1 MENAFPAE
9 QKTDRSSDVLFYG
22 KKRGMIIIKQEGGKI
37 ISGAS
42 MKDVPNILW
51 LEEIRKEDIV
61 SVGGK
66 GASLGE
72 MASIGLPVPKAF
84 VVTAQAFR
92 RFLVETGI
100 EKKIFASYERLDV
113 EDNEA
118 LEKAADGAKTM
129 VLKAKMP
136 AFIKDEIRH
145 AYKKISAEDLI
156 VAVRSSAT
164 AEDLPDASFAGQQ
177 ETYLNIKGEAAL
189 LEAVQKCWASLYGAR
204 AIYYRAKQGF
214 DDHTVN
220 IAVVVQQLVHSEK
233 AGVMFTSH
241 PITGEPLTIIEG
253 SWGLGE
259 AVVSG
264 SVSPDKYIFDQRSEK
279 VDDVL
284 ISNKKVEIIADGD
297 HGTKLVDVPASRQDT
312 QVLSTAE
319 ITKLAMYGKIAEN
332 HYGIPQD
339 VEWGIVNG
347 IIYILQSRPITTI
360 GNKKEAKSMSGQK
373 QNAKIIL
380 QGQGAAP
387 GIASG
392 RVVVI
397 RDVKDTGRVKEGDIL
412 VTKMTSPDMV
422 PAMRK
427 VAAIITDEG
436 GLTCHAAIVSRELGT
451 PAVVGTKTATH
462 VLTNGQLITVD
473 GEKGLIYEG
482 EIAQAA
488 PAPTAAVLA
497 GVAGPSKII
506 TATSV
511 KVNVSIPEA
520 AARAAAT
527 GADGVGLLRIEHLI
541 LGLNKT
547 PGWFIANNKEE
558 DFVRELHDGIKIVLD
573 AFPGKPVW
581 VRTLDAP
588 TDEFRNMMG
597 GENEPLEHNPMLG
610 WRGIRRDIQSPDQ
623 FRLQVESFKRL
634 WKEGYDNL
642 GIMFPMVSHPDEFLA
657 AKAMMMACGVDV
669 DNVTLGIMIEI
680 PASAIMIEDFLKCG
694 IKFASFGTN
703 DLVQYT
709 LAIDRNNE
717 NVADM
722 YQPQHPAVLHL
733 IHTAIQM
740 CRAYDVECSI
750 CGQAGSDPKMAS
762 WLVEHGIASISANID
777 AIAKIREAVARTEKR
792 IILEAARN
800 RDAE

>member
-1 MENAFPAE
+1 MNE
-9 QKTDRSSDVLFYG
+9 
-22 KKRGMIIIKQEGGKI
+22 
-37 ISGAS
+37 
-42 MKDVPNILW
+42 VPNILW
-51 LEEIRKEDIV
+51 LEEVRKEDII

-84 VVTAQAFR
+84 MVTAQAFR
-92 RFLVETGI
+92 RFLIETGL

-113 EDNEA
+113 ENNEA
-118 LEKAADGAKTM
+118 LEKAANGAKAM
-129 VLKAKMP
+129 VLKAKIP
-136 AFIKDEIRH
+136 SALKNDIRK
-145 AYKKISAEDLI
+145 AYKKMDTEDLI

-204 AIYYRAKQGF
+204 AIYYRARQGF

-220 IAVVVQQLVHSEK
+220 ISVVVQQLVHSEK

-264 SVSPDKYIFDQRSEK
+264 SVSPDKYVFDQRSEK
-279 VDDVL
+279 VVDVL
-284 ISNKKVEIIADGD
+284 VSNKVVEIIADGVN
-297 HGTKLVDVPASRQDT
+297 GTKLVDVVGARQNA
-312 QVLSTAE
+312 QVLSEKE
-319 ITKLAMYGKIAEN
+319 ISKLATYGKIAEN

-339 VEWGIVNG
+339 VEWGIMDG
-347 IIYILQSRPITTI
+347 TIYILQSRPITTI
-360 GNKKEAKSMSGQK
+360 GNKKEAKQMSGQ
-373 QNAKIIL
+373 QQSATIIL
-380 QGQGAAP
+380 RGQGASP
-387 GIASG
+387 GVASG
-392 RVVVI
+392 KVVII
-397 RDVKDTGRVKEGDIL
+397 RDVKDTGSVKEGDIL

-422 PAMRK
+422 PAMQK

-451 PAVVGTKTATH
+451 PAIVGTKTATN
-462 VLTNGQLITVD
+462 VLKTGQLITVD
-473 GEKGLIYEG
+473 GEKGLVYEG
-482 EIAQAA
+482 AIAPATPAAA
-488 PAPTAAVLA
+488 PSAQQ
-497 GVAGPSKII
+497 GVVGQAKII

-520 AARAAAT
+520 ATRAAAT

-547 PGWFIANNKEE
+547 PGWFITNNREE
-558 DFVRELHDGIKIVLD
+558 DFVKELHDGIKIVLD

-642 GIMFPMVSHPDEFLA
+642 GIMFPMVSHPDEFIA
-657 AKAMMMACGVDV
+657 AKAMMKSYGVDV
-669 DNVTLGIMIEI
+669 ENVTLGIMIEI
-680 PASAIMIEDFLKCG
+680 PSSAIMIEEFLKCG
-694 IKFASFGTN
+694 IRFASFGTN

-722 YQPQHPAVLHL
+722 YNPQHPAVLYL
-733 IHTAIQM
+733 IHSAIQM
-740 CRAYDVECSI
+740 CREYNVECSI
-750 CGQAGSDPKMAS
+750 CGQAGSDPKMAA

-792 IILEAARN
+792 IILEAART

>member
-1 MENAFPAE
+1 VI
-9 QKTDRSSDVLFYG
+9 VLFYG

-100 EKKIFASYERLDV
+100 EKKIFVSYERLDV

-129 VLKAKMP
+129 VLTAKMP

-597 GENEPLEHNPMLG
+597 GENEPIEHNPMLG

-792 IILEAARN
+792 IILEAARK

>member
-1 MENAFPAE
+1 
-9 QKTDRSSDVLFYG
+9 
-22 KKRGMIIIKQEGGKI
+22 MIIIKQEGGKI

-92 RFLVETGI
+92 RFLVETAI

-118 LEKAADGAKTM
+118 LEKAAEGAKTM

-397 RDVKDTGRVKEGDIL
+397 RDVKDTGSVKEGDIL

-482 EIAQAA
+482 EITAPAKPAQVVQMAAAA
-488 PAPTAAVLA
+488 PH
-497 GVAGPSKII
+497 II

-597 GENEPLEHNPMLG
+597 GENEPIEHNPMLG

>member
-1 MENAFPAE
+1 
-9 QKTDRSSDVLFYG
+9 
-22 KKRGMIIIKQEGGKI
+22 
-37 ISGAS
+37 
-42 MKDVPNILW
+42 MKEVPNILW
-51 LEEIRKEDIV
+51 LEEIRKEDII

-72 MASIGLPVPKAF
+72 MASIGLPVPRAF
-84 VVTAQAFR
+84 VVTAQSFR

-100 EKKIFASYERLDV
+100 ESKIFASYQNLDV
-113 EDNEA
+113 ENNEA
-118 LEKAADGAKTM
+118 LEKAAEGAKAM

-136 AFIKDEIRH
+136 AAIRDDIKK
-145 AYKKISAEDLI
+145 AYKKMSDTDLI

-177 ETYLNIKGEAAL
+177 DTFLNIKGEAAL
-189 LEAVQKCWASLYGAR
+189 LTSVQQCWASLYGAR

-241 PITGEPLTIIEG
+241 PITGEPRSIIEG

-264 SVSPDKYIFDQRSEK
+264 TVSPDNYVFDQKTEK
-279 VDDVL
+279 VVDVF
-284 ISNKKVEIIADGD
+284 IANKKVEIISAGD
-297 HGTKLVDVPASRQDT
+297 HGTKIVDVIGARQDDR
-312 QVLSTAE
+312 VLSEAE
-319 ITKLAMYGKIAEN
+319 IAKLAMYGKIAED

-339 VEWGIVNG
+339 VEWGIVGG

-360 GNKKEAKSMSGQK
+360 GNKKEARGMTDEHKPG
-373 QNAKIIL
+373 AKLLIK
-380 QGQGAAP
+380 GQGAAP

-392 RVVVI
+392 NVIII
-397 RDVKDTGRVKEGDIL
+397 RDVRDVGKAKEGDIL
-412 VTKMTSPDMV
+412 VTKMTNPDMV

-427 VAAIITDEG
+427 VAAIVTDEG
-436 GLTCHAAIVSRELGT
+436 GMTCHAAIVSRELGT
-451 PAVVGTKTATH
+451 PAVVGTKNATN
-462 VLTNGQLITVD
+462 VLKNDQLVTVD
-473 GEKGLIYEG
+473 GEKGHIYEG
-482 EIAQAA
+482 IVATAA
-488 PAPTAAVLA
+488 PAPVAV
-497 GVAGPSKII
+497 VAGSFAAAPII

-520 AARAAAT
+520 AKRAAAT

-547 PGWFIANNKEE
+547 PGWFIANHKEE
-558 DFVRELHDGIKIVLD
+558 EFVAELYDGIKTVLD
-573 AFPGKPVW
+573 AFPGKSVW

-588 TDEFRNMMG
+588 TDEFRNMQG
-597 GENEPLEHNPMLG
+597 GENEPHEHNPMLG
-610 WRGIRRDIQSPDQ
+610 WRGIRRDLESPDQ

-634 WKEGYDNL
+634 WKDGYDNL
-642 GIMFPMVSHPDEFLA
+642 GIMFPMVSHPDQFIA
-657 AKAMMMACGVDV
+657 AKAIMASHGVDV
-669 DNVTLGIMIEI
+669 EHVTLGNMIEI
-680 PASAIMIEDFLKCG
+680 PSSAIMIEDFIHAG

-717 NVADM
+717 NVAEM
-722 YQPQHPAVLHL
+722 YNPRHPAVLSL
-733 IHTAIQM
+733 IHNAIQS
-740 CRAYDVECSI
+740 CRAYDVEVSI
-750 CGQAGSDPKMAS
+750 CGQAGSDPKMAA
-762 WLVEHGIASISANID
+762 WLVEHGITSISANID
-777 AIAKIREAVARTEKR
+777 AVAKIREAVARTEKR
-792 IILEAARN
+792 IILEAART

>member
-1 MENAFPAE
+1 
-9 QKTDRSSDVLFYG
+9 
-22 KKRGMIIIKQEGGKI
+22 
-37 ISGAS
+37 

-51 LEEIRKEDIV
+51 LEEIRKEDII

-92 RFLVETGI
+92 RFLVETGL
-100 EKKIFASYERLDV
+100 EKKIFASYDQLDV
-113 EDNEA
+113 ENNEA
-118 LEKAADGAKTM
+118 LEQAADGAKAM
-129 VLKAKMP
+129 VVKAKMP
-136 AFIKDEIRH
+136 PHIKEEIRK
-145 AYKKISAEDLI
+145 AYRKISAEDLI

-177 ETYLNIKGEAAL
+177 DTFLNIKGEDAL
-189 LEAVQKCWASLYGAR
+189 LEAVQRCWASLYGAR

-264 SVSPDKYIFDQRSEK
+264 SVSPDKYVFDQRSEK
-279 VDDVL
+279 VIDTL
-284 ISNKKVEIIADGD
+284 ISNKKVEIVADGD
-297 HGTKLVDVPASRQDT
+297 HGTKLLNITGPRQDAR
-312 QVLSTAE
+312 VLTDEE
-319 ITKLAMYGKIAEN
+319 ISKLGMYGKIAED

-339 VEWGIVNG
+339 VEWGIVKG
-347 IIYILQSRPITTI
+347 TIYILQSRPITTI
-360 GNKKEAKSMSGQK
+360 GNRKEAKSSSGQS
-373 QNAKIIL
+373 NSARIL
-380 QGQGAAP
+380 IQGQGAAP

-392 RVVVI
+392 NVVI
-397 RDVKDTGRVKEGDIL
+397 IRDAKDTGKVKAGDIL
-412 VTKMTSPDMV
+412 VTKMTNPDMV

-427 VAAIITDEG
+427 VAAIVTDEG

-451 PAVVGTKTATH
+451 PAVVGTKTATS
-462 VLTNGQLITVD
+462 VLTNGQLVTVD
-473 GEKGLIYEG
+473 GEKGNVYEG
-482 EIAQAA
+482 VIEVPAKQALA
-488 PAPTAAVLA
+488 IPAAVA
-497 GVAGPSKII
+497 ASPVI
-506 TATSV
+506 TATLV

-597 GENEPLEHNPMLG
+597 GENEPHEHNPMLG
-610 WRGIRRDIQSPDQ
+610 WRGIRRDLQSPEQ
-623 FRLQVESFKRL
+623 FRLQIESFKRL
-634 WKEGYDNL
+634 WKEGYENL
-642 GIMFPMVSHPDEFLA
+642 GIMFPMVSHPDEFVA
-657 AKAMMMACGVDV
+657 AKALMKTYGVDV
-669 DNVTLGIMIEI
+669 EKVTLGIMIEI
-680 PASAIMIEDFLKCG
+680 PASAIMIEDFIKCG
-694 IKFASFGTN
+694 IRFASFGTN

-733 IHTAIQM
+733 IHSAIQM

-750 CGQAGSDPKMAS
+750 CGQAGSDPKMAM
-762 WLVEHGIASISANID
+762 WLVEHGISSISANID

-792 IILEAARN
+792 IILEAARI

>member
-1 MENAFPAE
+1 
-9 QKTDRSSDVLFYG
+9 
-22 KKRGMIIIKQEGGKI
+22 MIIIKQGGGKI

-42 MKDVPNILW
+42 MKEVPNILW
-51 LEEIRKEDIV
+51 LEEIRKEDIS

-92 RFLVETGI
+92 RFLVETAL
-100 EKKIFASYERLDV
+100 EKKLFSAYDKLDV
-113 EDNEA
+113 ENNEA
-118 LEKAADGAKTM
+118 LEKAADTAKAM

-136 AFIKDEIRH
+136 PKIRDEIRA
-145 AYKKISAEDLI
+145 AYKKMDAGNLI

-189 LEAVQKCWASLYGAR
+189 IEAVQKCWASLYGAR

-214 DDHTVN
+214 DDSTVN
-220 IAVVVQQLVHSEK
+220 IAVVVQQLVPSEK

-264 SVSPDKYIFDQRSEK
+264 SVSPDKYVFDQRSEK
-279 VDDVL
+279 VVDTLV
-284 ISNKKVEIIADGD
+284 SNKKIEIIADGD
-297 HGTKLVDVPASRQDT
+297 HGTKLVDVSPARQDT
-312 QVLSTAE
+312 QVLSTEEVA
-319 ITKLAMYGKIAEN
+319 KLAMYGKIAED

-339 VEWGIVNG
+339 VEWGIVAG
-347 IIYILQSRPITTI
+347 TFYILQSRPITTI
-360 GNKKEAKSMSGQK
+360 GNNKEAKGMTGQK
-373 QNAKIIL
+373 QSAKIL
-380 QGQGAAP
+380 VQGQGAAP

-392 RVVVI
+392 RVVII
-397 RDVKDTGRVKEGDIL
+397 RDVKDTGSVKQGDIL
-412 VTKMTSPDMV
+412 VTRMTNPDMV

-427 VAAIITDEG
+427 VAAIVTDEG
-436 GLTCHAAIVSRELGT
+436 GMTCHAAIVSRELGT
-451 PAVVGTKTATH
+451 PAVVGTKTATN
-462 VLTNGQLITVD
+462 VLKNGQLVTVD
-473 GEKGLIYEG
+473 GELGLIYEG
-482 EIAQAA
+482 IIAQAA
-488 PAPTAAVLA
+488 PAQAAAVQQA
-497 GVAGPSKII
+497 VTGHAPVI

-558 DFVRELHDGIKIVLD
+558 DFVKELHDGIKIVLD
-573 AFPGKPVW
+573 AFPGKTVW

-597 GENEPLEHNPMLG
+597 GENEPHEHNPMLG
-610 WRGIRRDIQSPDQ
+610 WRGIRRDLQSPEQ
-623 FRLQVESFKRL
+623 FRLQVEAFKQL
-634 WKEGYDNL
+634 WKEGYEHL
-642 GIMFPMVSHPDEFLA
+642 GIMFPMVSHPDQFIRGKE
-657 AKAMMMACGVDV
+657 MMRGWGVDV
-669 DNVTLGIMIEI
+669 EKVTLGIMIEI
-680 PASAIMIEDFLKCG
+680 PSSAIMIEDFLRAG
-694 IKFASFGTN
+694 IRFASFGTN
-703 DLVQYT
+703 DLIQYT

-722 YQPQHPAVLHL
+722 YNPQHPAVLSL
-733 IHTAIQM
+733 IHDAIQM
-740 CRAYDVECSI
+740 CRAYNVEVSI
-750 CGQAGSDPKMAS
+750 CGQAGSDPKMAV
-762 WLVEHGIASISANID
+762 WLVEHGITSISANID